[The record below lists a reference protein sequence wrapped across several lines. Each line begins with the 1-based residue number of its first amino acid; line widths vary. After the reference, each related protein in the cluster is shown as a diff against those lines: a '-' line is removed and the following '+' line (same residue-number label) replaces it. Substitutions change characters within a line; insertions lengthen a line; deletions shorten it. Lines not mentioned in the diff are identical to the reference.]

1 MAEYSTNDIIDGMNN
16 CDNVADLRA
25 DIINRIKSQREDWI
39 EKINL
44 IITQNG
50 YTQSELANLC
60 GVSRVAIA
68 KWCKGSLPQ
77 NRDTFIKIGF
87 AAHYDLEQMNYF
99 LQRYGR
105 YPELYVK
112 SLEDTVC
119 IFLLNSKH
127 IEHSYEKYEEIL
139 QMFASQLDMIN
150 NKGFDESGEYE
161 TSNSL
166 KKIMDIDS
174 LQELKTFINNNLTM
188 YRTGYKKFYSYVE
201 AYIQLNNLNGRFD
214 IKNIEKNK
222 NKIYQLAEGQN
233 WSSSLRQCVYA
244 IYNRKWFPLR
254 RKVITL
260 GIHLN
265 MNVNEINDMLQL
277 AHMQTLYA
285 KNPVE
290 CAIIYA
296 LEDADLNDL
305 IYCDG
310 MSDLSDHVKD
320 ILLQL
325 DMPEAV
331 AYVEDL

>member
-1 MAEYSTNDIIDGMNN
+1 MKYSTSDIIDIMNN
-16 CDNVADLRA
+16 CDNVEDLKA

-39 EKINL
+39 DKINL
-44 IITQNG
+44 IIIQNG
-50 YTQSELANLC
+50 YTQSEFAKLC
-60 GVSRVAIA
+60 GVSHVAVA

-87 AAHYDLEQMNYF
+87 AANYNLKQMNIF

-105 YPELYVK
+105 YPELYAK
-112 SLEDTVC
+112 SLEDSVC
-119 IFLLNSKH
+119 IFLLRSKY

-139 QMFASQLDMIN
+139 QMFASHLDMIKN
-150 NKGFDESGEYE
+150 DGFDESNEYE

-174 LQELKTFINNNLTM
+174 LQELKIFIDNNLAM

-201 AYIQLNNLNGRFD
+201 AYIQLNNINGRFD
-214 IKNIEKNK
+214 KKNNEKNK
-222 NKIYQLAEGQN
+222 NNIHQLAEGQK

-244 IYNRKWFPLR
+244 IYKRKWFPLR
-254 RKVITL
+254 RKVIAL

-265 MNVNEINDMLQL
+265 MNVNEINDMLQI
-277 AHMQTLYA
+277 AHMETLYA
-285 KNPVE
+285 KNPIE

-296 LEDADLNDL
+296 LEDAELNDM

-310 MSDLSDHVKD
+310 LD
-320 ILLQL
+320 ILANYVKEILVSL
-325 DMPEAV
+325 DIPEAV
-331 AYVEDL
+331 AYIEDL

>member
-1 MAEYSTNDIIDGMNN
+1 MEYSTNDIIRMMGN
-16 CDNVADLRA
+16 CDNVEDLRN
-25 DIINRIKSQREDWI
+25 DILNRIKSQREIWI

-44 IITQNG
+44 IIDQNG
-50 YTQSELANLC
+50 YTQSELAKLC
-60 GVSRVAIA
+60 GVSRVAVT

-87 AAHYDLEQMNYF
+87 AAHYDLKQMNNF

-105 YPELYVK
+105 YPELYAK
-112 SLEDTVC
+112 SLEDSVC

-139 QMFASQLDMIN
+139 GMFASQLKMISN
-150 NKGFDESGEYE
+150 EDFDERGEYE

-166 KKIMDIDS
+166 KKIMNIDS
-174 LQELKTFINNNLTM
+174 LQELKIFIDNNIAM

-201 AYIQLNNLNGRFD
+201 AYIQLNNINGGFD

-254 RKVITL
+254 RKVIAL

-265 MNVNEINDMLQL
+265 MNVNEINDMLQI
-277 AHMQTLYA
+277 AHMETLYA
-285 KNPVE
+285 KNPIE

-296 LEDADLNDL
+296 LEDAELNDM

-310 MSDLSDHVKD
+310 LDVLANHVKEILVSLD
-320 ILLQL
+320 I
-325 DMPEAV
+325 PEAV
-331 AYVEDL
+331 IYVEDL